1 MQGRPA
7 MRQLMFDWASDG
19 LDDALR
25 TEASDQPSMDFDL
38 PRKNMTAACMFFTAA
53 GYSPVSWTLAEDTET
68 LQLFWTNHPSCL
80 EIRSS
85 NCFHQQVIQQSNI
98 CTYIY
103 IYYTHIMYYIHIFN
117 EHTTVIHSR
126 VPILQHETARHMTSS
141 SKPLACGETMLMRQE
156 AVMPAWLKLKVQSCG
171 VQQGPGLSSSQQV
184 KNITSSHVACASFM
198 TMHCKLL
205 VQTSLWSKKEKAGTW
220 STCC

>member
-1 MQGRPA
+1 M
-7 MRQLMFDWASDG
+7 
-19 LDDALR
+19 
-25 TEASDQPSMDFDL
+25 
-38 PRKNMTAACMFFTAA
+38 
-53 GYSPVSWTLAEDTET
+53 
-68 LQLFWTNHPSCL
+68 
-80 EIRSS
+80 
-85 NCFHQQVIQQSNI
+85 IQQSNI

-171 VQQGPGLSSSQQV
+171 VQQGPAIFLTTSEEHYIFACGLCKFHDNALQTASSDKPLKQ
-184 KNITSSHVACASFM
+184 KRKGRHLKHM
-198 TMHCKLL
+198 LL
-205 VQTSLWSKKEKAGTW
+205 TAANHHQLRRWQL
-220 STCC
+220 

>member
-1 MQGRPA
+1 
-7 MRQLMFDWASDG
+7 
-19 LDDALR
+19 
-25 TEASDQPSMDFDL
+25 
-38 PRKNMTAACMFFTAA
+38 
-53 GYSPVSWTLAEDTET
+53 
-68 LQLFWTNHPSCL
+68 
-80 EIRSS
+80 
-85 NCFHQQVIQQSNI
+85 
-98 CTYIY
+98 
-103 IYYTHIMYYIHIFN
+103 MYYIHIFN

-205 VQTSLWSKKEKAGTW
+205 VQTSL
-220 STCC
+220 